1 MDTDINWDELDPS
14 DWLEPRRANV
24 DLMPSLHTGGISVI
38 VEVPRHMLSDVL
50 STLTNCAEHGAS
62 HVFVV
67 DQSRADRFNGT
78 VRVGVSEHGLACLK
92 RTEFF

>member
-14 DWLEPRRANV
+14 DWWEPRRANV
-24 DLMPSLHTGGISVI
+24 DLVSSLHTGGISVV

-50 STLTNCAEHGAS
+50 STLTNCTKHGAS

-67 DQSRADRFNGT
+67 DQSYADRFDGT
-78 VRVGVSEHGLACLK
+78 VHVGVSEHGLACL
-92 RTEFF
+92 RETEFF